1 MFVHARLDFKRR
13 VHAIVATCVEVALET
28 HATSTFVLVAR
39 HPEGFVAQRHEAL
52 GEDVREVRLERRAA
66 QTMSQRHAI
75 SDVAEVDQ

>member
-1 MFVHARLDFKRR
+1 M
-13 VHAIVATCVEVALET
+13 HAIVATRVEVTMET

-39 HPEGFVAQRHEAL
+39 HSEGFVTQRHEAL
-52 GEDVREVRLERRAA
+52 GENVREVRLERRAA